1 MKQSV
6 NQLFNLYI
14 SRSDLAESSIALKS
28 RAVKLFIRFFG
39 DLPAGQIRREH
50 AEDYKLML
58 IKGNERSKSSANFY
72 LANISPFFEWLVSAN
87 LLDRNPFRGIRRYV
101 AERKIRPIFTAE
113 EVKRILCLASPRW
126 RVIVRLSVECSLRRS
141 EILNVCRDDLQD
153 KWLHIQGKRKTADTW
168 PWSIKN
174 HAEALVLISE
184 SLQKDLNGLKTEIPF
199 KQPYLIVPPK
209 IYRKNMHLQAENS
222 LTFELR
228 GCPYGNF
235 SRDFRRL
242 LRNASVRPKRFQDLR
257 GTYATVLLENG
268 MKLSEVSKVMR
279 HSSMQTTQKFY
290 IRYDQRDLAAKS
302 AKIVE
307 EFYASNVR

>member
-28 RAVKLFIRFFG
+28 RAVGLFVRFFG
-39 DLPAGQIRREH
+39 DLPVAQIGREH
-50 AEDYKLML
+50 AEDYKIML

-87 LLDRNPFRGIRRYV
+87 LLDRNPFKGIRRYV
-101 AERKIRPIFTAE
+101 AERKVRPIFTAE
-113 EVKRILCLASPRW
+113 EIKRILCIASSRW
-126 RVIVRLSVECSLRRS
+126 RVIVRMAVECSLRRS
-141 EILNVCRDDLQD
+141 EILNICRDDLQG

-174 HAEALVLISE
+174 HAEALVLISDD
-184 SLQKDLNGLKTEIPF
+184 LQKDLNELKTKIPF

-209 IYRKNMHLQAENS
+209 IYRKNLHLQAENS

-228 GCPYGNF
+228 NCPYGNF
-235 SRDFRRL
+235 NRDFKQL
-242 LRNASVRPKRFQDLR
+242 LRNASVRSKRFQDLR
-257 GTYATVLLENG
+257 GTFATVLLENG
-268 MKLSEVSKVMR
+268 MKLGEVSKIMR

-290 IRYDQRDLAAKS
+290 IRYNQRELAAKS
-302 AKIVE
+302 ARIVE
-307 EFYASNVR
+307 KFYASNVL